1 MTNTLL
7 QQVIRRMERRQVV
20 VSPAFTPPTLQ
31 RPVKRSTGT
40 DPIPQEPIPQVP
52 DLVGEI
58 VRNQTQDT
66 DFKELGTAL
75 IRRYGTNPTYN
86 PNGTFVLSKIWNK
99 LKQMHI
105 EGLSLEHVIGQNA
118 HMWFLEN
125 YETARRLL

>member
-20 VSPAFTPPTLQ
+20 VSPAYAPPTPQ

-40 DPIPQEPIPQVP
+40 DPITQVP

-58 VRNQTQDT
+58 NRNKAQDT

-75 IRRYGTNPTYN
+75 VRRYGIDSATYN
-86 PNGTFVLSKIWNK
+86 SKGNFVLNQIWNK
-99 LKQMHI
+99 LKGI
-105 EGLSLEHVIGQNA
+105 PIVGLPTNYIGQNA
-118 HMWFLEN
+118 HTWFLQNED
-125 YETARRLL
+125 TARRLL